1 MKKIVLML
9 LSVVMVA
16 SLASCGD
23 NEEPTPK
30 SNNYMMLYRVIMAKN
45 TFNYG
50 NPTLKVLNP
59 VKNTTETIVLT
70 EDMDNRNNTVYSF
83 DYAVVKASIALSLTD
98 PNDLFVYYYPVMD
111 IKREMKFEA
120 ELNLY
125 IDDAKTSLIDPVK
138 KVKVT
143 SPKVAASFIETS
155 GALVATALVSLST
168 RQCRESSPLNTTQSI
183 SRPKRRVLLY
193 GKCGLSLNNGCLS
206 DEKCLNLW
214 REERAYSAG
223 K

>member
-70 EDMDNRNNTVYSF
+70 EDMDNRNNTVYSL

-120 ELNLY
+120 ELNLS
-125 IDDAKTSLIDPVK
+125 IDKDKTSLVDPVK

-143 SPKVAASFIETS
+143 SPKVAASFIEIS
-155 GALVATALVSLST
+155 GALVAIAPVSLST
-168 RQCRESSPLNTTQSI
+168 TTMSGEQSVEYYTKHQQTKA
-183 SRPKRRVLLY
+183 SGVVT
-193 GKCGLSLNNGCLS
+193 
-206 DEKCLNLW
+206 W
-214 REERAYSAG
+214 
-223 K
+223 

>member
-70 EDMDNRNNTVYSF
+70 EDMDNRNNTVYSL

-120 ELNLY
+120 ELNLN
-125 IDDAKTSLIDPVK
+125 IDDAKTSLVDPVK

-155 GALVATALVSLST
+155 GALVAIAPFSLST
-168 RQCRESSPLNTTQSI
+168 TTMSGEQSVNTTKSI
-183 SRPKRRVLLY
+183 SRPKSRVLLH
-193 GKCGLSLNNGCLS
+193 GK
-206 DEKCLNLW
+206 
-214 REERAYSAG
+214 
-223 K
+223 

>member
-45 TFNYG
+45 TFDYG

-70 EDMDNRNNTVYSF
+70 EDMDNRNNTVYSL

-143 SPKVAASFIETS
+143 SPNVAASFIETS
-155 GALVATALVSLST
+155 GALVAIAPVSLST
-168 RQCRESSPLNTTQSI
+168 MTMSGEQSVEYYTRHQQTKA
-183 SRPKRRVLLY
+183 SGVVT
-193 GKCGLSLNNGCLS
+193 
-206 DEKCLNLW
+206 W
-214 REERAYSAG
+214 
-223 K
+223 

>member
-9 LSVVMVA
+9 LSVVMVV

-23 NEEPTPK
+23 NEEPTPN

-45 TFNYG
+45 TFDYG

-70 EDMDNRNNTVYSF
+70 EDMDNRNNTVYSL

-120 ELNLY
+120 ELNLN
-125 IDDAKTSLIDPVK
+125 IDEAKTSLVDPVK

-155 GALVATALVSLST
+155 GALVAIAPVSLST
-168 RQCRESSPLNTTQSI
+168 KTMSGEQSVEYYTKHQQTKA
-183 SRPKRRVLLY
+183 SGVVT
-193 GKCGLSLNNGCLS
+193 
-206 DEKCLNLW
+206 W
-214 REERAYSAG
+214 
-223 K
+223 

>member
-9 LSVVMVA
+9 LSVVMAA
-16 SLASCGD
+16 SLTSCGD

-30 SNNYMMLYRVIMAKN
+30 SNNYVMLYRVIMAKN

-70 EDMDNRNNTVYSF
+70 EDMDNRNNTTYSL

-98 PNDLFVYYYPVMD
+98 PNDLFVYCYPVMD

-120 ELNLY
+120 ELNLN
-125 IDDAKTSLIDPVK
+125 IDDAKTSLVDPVKDDAKTSLVDPVK

-155 GALVATALVSLST
+155 GALVAIAPVSLST
-168 RQCRESSPLNTTQSI
+168 MTMSGEQSVEYYTKHQQTKESGAVT
-183 SRPKRRVLLY
+183 
-193 GKCGLSLNNGCLS
+193 
-206 DEKCLNLW
+206 W
-214 REERAYSAG
+214 
-223 K
+223 

>member
-9 LSVVMVA
+9 LSVVMAA
-16 SLASCGD
+16 SLTSCGD
-23 NEEPTPK
+23 NEEPTQK
-30 SNNYMMLYRVIMAKN
+30 SNNYVMLYRVIMAKN

-70 EDMDNRNNTVYSF
+70 EDMDNRNNTTYSL

-143 SPKVAASFIETS
+143 SPNVAASFIETS
-155 GALVATALVSLST
+155 GALVAIAPVSLST
-168 RQCRESSPLNTTQSI
+168 MTMTGEQSVEYYTKHQQTKA
-183 SRPKRRVLLY
+183 SGVVT
-193 GKCGLSLNNGCLS
+193 
-206 DEKCLNLW
+206 W
-214 REERAYSAG
+214 
-223 K
+223 

>member
-9 LSVVMVA
+9 LSVVMAA
-16 SLASCGD
+16 SLTSCGD

-30 SNNYMMLYRVIMAKN
+30 SNNYVMLYRVIMAKN

-70 EDMDNRNNTVYSF
+70 EDMDNRNNTTYSF
-83 DYAVVKASIALSLTD
+83 DYAVVKALIALSLTD

-120 ELNLY
+120 ELNLN
-125 IDDAKTSLIDPVK
+125 IDDAKTSLVDPVK

-168 RQCRESSPLNTTQSI
+168 TTMSGEQSVEYYTKHQQTKASGVVI
-183 SRPKRRVLLY
+183 
-193 GKCGLSLNNGCLS
+193 
-206 DEKCLNLW
+206 W
-214 REERAYSAG
+214 
-223 K
+223 

>member
-70 EDMDNRNNTVYSF
+70 EDMDNRNNTVYSL

-111 IKREMKFEA
+111 IKRGMKFEA

-125 IDDAKTSLIDPVK
+125 IDDAKTSLVDPVK

-168 RQCRESSPLNTTQSI
+168 TTMSGEQSVEYYTKHQQTKASGVVI
-183 SRPKRRVLLY
+183 
-193 GKCGLSLNNGCLS
+193 
-206 DEKCLNLW
+206 W
-214 REERAYSAG
+214 
-223 K
+223 

>member
-9 LSVVMVA
+9 LSVVMAV
-16 SLASCGD
+16 SLTSCGD

-70 EDMDNRNNTVYSF
+70 EDMDNRNNTVYSL

-111 IKREMKFEA
+111 IKRGMKFEA

-125 IDDAKTSLIDPVK
+125 IDDAKTSLVDPVK

-168 RQCRESSPLNTTQSI
+168 TTMSGEQSVEYYTKHQQTKASGVVI
-183 SRPKRRVLLY
+183 
-193 GKCGLSLNNGCLS
+193 
-206 DEKCLNLW
+206 W
-214 REERAYSAG
+214 
-223 K
+223 

>member
-1 MKKIVLML
+1 MNKIVLML

-30 SNNYMMLYRVIMAKN
+30 SNSYMMLYRVIMAKN
-45 TFNYG
+45 TFDYG

-70 EDMDNRNNTVYSF
+70 EDMDNRNNTVYSL

-143 SPKVAASFIETS
+143 SPNVAASFIETS
-155 GALVATALVSLST
+155 GALVAIAPVSLST
-168 RQCRESSPLNTTQSI
+168 MTMSGEQSVEYYTKHQQTKA
-183 SRPKRRVLLY
+183 SGVVT
-193 GKCGLSLNNGCLS
+193 
-206 DEKCLNLW
+206 W
-214 REERAYSAG
+214 
-223 K
+223 

>member
-70 EDMDNRNNTVYSF
+70 EDMDNRNNTVYSL

-120 ELNLY
+120 ELNLN
-125 IDDAKTSLIDPVK
+125 IDDAKTSLVDPVK

-168 RQCRESSPLNTTQSI
+168 TTMSGEQSVEYYKKHQQTKASGVVI
-183 SRPKRRVLLY
+183 
-193 GKCGLSLNNGCLS
+193 
-206 DEKCLNLW
+206 W
-214 REERAYSAG
+214 
-223 K
+223 

>member
-70 EDMDNRNNTVYSF
+70 EDMDNRNNTTYSF

-168 RQCRESSPLNTTQSI
+168 TTMSGEQSVEYYTKHQQTKASGVVI
-183 SRPKRRVLLY
+183 
-193 GKCGLSLNNGCLS
+193 
-206 DEKCLNLW
+206 W
-214 REERAYSAG
+214 
-223 K
+223 

>member
-9 LSVVMVA
+9 LSVVMVV

-70 EDMDNRNNTVYSF
+70 EDMDNCNNTVYSF

-111 IKREMKFEA
+111 IKRGMKFEA

-125 IDDAKTSLIDPVK
+125 IDDAKTSRIDPVK

-155 GALVATALVSLST
+155 GALVAIALFSLST
-168 RQCRESSPLNTTQSI
+168 TTMSGEQSVEYYTKHQQTKA
-183 SRPKRRVLLY
+183 SGVVT
-193 GKCGLSLNNGCLS
+193 
-206 DEKCLNLW
+206 W
-214 REERAYSAG
+214 
-223 K
+223 

>member
-45 TFNYG
+45 TFDYG

-70 EDMDNRNNTVYSF
+70 EDMDNRNNTVYSL

-120 ELNLY
+120 ELNLN
-125 IDDAKTSLIDPVK
+125 IDKAKTSLVDPVK

-143 SPKVAASFIETS
+143 SPKMAASFIETS
-155 GALVATALVSLST
+155 GALVAIAPVSLA
-168 RQCRESSPLNTTQSI
+168 TTTMSGEQSVEYYTKHQQTKA
-183 SRPKRRVLLY
+183 SGVVT
-193 GKCGLSLNNGCLS
+193 
-206 DEKCLNLW
+206 W
-214 REERAYSAG
+214 
-223 K
+223 

>member
-9 LSVVMVA
+9 LSVVMAA

-45 TFNYG
+45 TFDYG

-70 EDMDNRNNTVYSF
+70 EDMDNRNNTVYSL

-120 ELNLY
+120 ELNLN
-125 IDDAKTSLIDPVK
+125 IDEAKTSLVDPVK

-155 GALVATALVSLST
+155 GALVAIASVSLST
-168 RQCRESSPLNTTQSI
+168 MTMSGEQSVEYYTTHQQTKESGVVT
-183 SRPKRRVLLY
+183 
-193 GKCGLSLNNGCLS
+193 
-206 DEKCLNLW
+206 W
-214 REERAYSAG
+214 
-223 K
+223 

>member
-45 TFNYG
+45 TFDYG

-70 EDMDNRNNTVYSF
+70 EDMDNRNNTVYSL

-120 ELNLY
+120 ELNLN

-155 GALVATALVSLST
+155 GALVAIAPVSLST
-168 RQCRESSPLNTTQSI
+168 MTMSGEQSVEYYTKHQQTKA
-183 SRPKRRVLLY
+183 SGVVT
-193 GKCGLSLNNGCLS
+193 
-206 DEKCLNLW
+206 W
-214 REERAYSAG
+214 
-223 K
+223 

>member
-9 LSVVMVA
+9 LSVVMVV

-45 TFNYG
+45 TFDYG

-70 EDMDNRNNTVYSF
+70 EDMDNRNNTVYSL

-120 ELNLY
+120 ELNLN
-125 IDDAKTSLIDPVK
+125 IDEAKTSLIDPVK

-143 SPKVAASFIETS
+143 SPNVAASFIETS
-155 GALVATALVSLST
+155 GALVAIAPVSLST
-168 RQCRESSPLNTTQSI
+168 MTMSGEQSVEYYTKHQQTKA
-183 SRPKRRVLLY
+183 SGVVT
-193 GKCGLSLNNGCLS
+193 
-206 DEKCLNLW
+206 W
-214 REERAYSAG
+214 
-223 K
+223 

>member
-23 NEEPTPK
+23 NEEPTQK

-70 EDMDNRNNTVYSF
+70 EDMDNRNNTTYSL

-120 ELNLY
+120 ELNLN
-125 IDDAKTSLIDPVK
+125 IDDAKTSLVDPVK

-155 GALVATALVSLST
+155 GALVAIAPFSLST
-168 RQCRESSPLNTTQSI
+168 TTMSGEQSVEYYKKHQQTKA
-183 SRPKRRVLLY
+183 SGVVT
-193 GKCGLSLNNGCLS
+193 
-206 DEKCLNLW
+206 W
-214 REERAYSAG
+214 
-223 K
+223 

>member
-70 EDMDNRNNTVYSF
+70 EDMDNRNNTVYSL

-120 ELNLY
+120 ELNLN
-125 IDDAKTSLIDPVK
+125 IDKAKTSLVDPVK

-155 GALVATALVSLST
+155 GALVAIAPFSLST
-168 RQCRESSPLNTTQSI
+168 TTMS
-183 SRPKRRVLLY
+183 
-193 GKCGLSLNNGCLS
+193 G
-206 DEKCLNLW
+206 
-214 REERAYSAG
+214 ERSVEYYTKHQQTKASG
-223 K
+223 VVTW

>member
-45 TFNYG
+45 TFDYG

-70 EDMDNRNNTVYSF
+70 EDMDNRNNTVYSL

-120 ELNLY
+120 ELNLN
-125 IDDAKTSLIDPVK
+125 IDKAKTSLVDPVK

-155 GALVATALVSLST
+155 GALVAIAPVSLA
-168 RQCRESSPLNTTQSI
+168 TTTMSGEQSVEYYTKHQQTKA
-183 SRPKRRVLLY
+183 SGVVT
-193 GKCGLSLNNGCLS
+193 
-206 DEKCLNLW
+206 W
-214 REERAYSAG
+214 
-223 K
+223 

>member
-23 NEEPTPK
+23 NEEPTQK

-70 EDMDNRNNTVYSF
+70 EDMDNRNNTVYSL

-120 ELNLY
+120 ELNLS
-125 IDDAKTSLIDPVK
+125 IDKDKTSLVDPVK

-155 GALVATALVSLST
+155 GALVAIAPVSLST
-168 RQCRESSPLNTTQSI
+168 TTMSGEQSVEYYTKHQQTKA
-183 SRPKRRVLLY
+183 SGVVT
-193 GKCGLSLNNGCLS
+193 
-206 DEKCLNLW
+206 W
-214 REERAYSAG
+214 
-223 K
+223 

>member
-45 TFNYG
+45 TFDYG

-70 EDMDNRNNTVYSF
+70 EDMDNRNNTVYSL
-83 DYAVVKASIALSLTD
+83 DYAVVKASIALSLND

-143 SPKVAASFIETS
+143 SPNVAASFIETS
-155 GALVATALVSLST
+155 GALVAIAPVSLST
-168 RQCRESSPLNTTQSI
+168 MTMSGEQSVEYYTKHQQTKA
-183 SRPKRRVLLY
+183 SGVVT
-193 GKCGLSLNNGCLS
+193 
-206 DEKCLNLW
+206 W
-214 REERAYSAG
+214 
-223 K
+223 

>member
-9 LSVVMVA
+9 LSVVMAV

-70 EDMDNRNNTVYSF
+70 EDMDNRNNTVYSL

-111 IKREMKFEA
+111 IKRGMKFEA

-168 RQCRESSPLNTTQSI
+168 TTMSGEQSVEYYTKHQQTKASGVVI
-183 SRPKRRVLLY
+183 
-193 GKCGLSLNNGCLS
+193 
-206 DEKCLNLW
+206 W
-214 REERAYSAG
+214 
-223 K
+223 

>member
-23 NEEPTPK
+23 NEEPTQK

-45 TFNYG
+45 TFDYG

-70 EDMDNRNNTVYSF
+70 EDMDNRNNTVYSL

-120 ELNLY
+120 ELNLN
-125 IDDAKTSLIDPVK
+125 IDEAKTSLVDPVK

-168 RQCRESSPLNTTQSI
+168 TTMSGEQSVEYYTKHQQTKASGVVI
-183 SRPKRRVLLY
+183 
-193 GKCGLSLNNGCLS
+193 
-206 DEKCLNLW
+206 W
-214 REERAYSAG
+214 
-223 K
+223 

>member
-9 LSVVMVA
+9 LSVVMVV

-45 TFNYG
+45 TFDYG

-111 IKREMKFEA
+111 IKRGMKFEA
-120 ELNLY
+120 ELNLN
-125 IDDAKTSLIDPVK
+125 IDDAKTSLVDPVK

-143 SPKVAASFIETS
+143 SPKVATSFIETS
-155 GALVATALVSLST
+155 GALVAIAPVSLST
-168 RQCRESSPLNTTQSI
+168 TTMSGEQSVEYYTKHKQTKA
-183 SRPKRRVLLY
+183 SGVVT
-193 GKCGLSLNNGCLS
+193 
-206 DEKCLNLW
+206 W
-214 REERAYSAG
+214 
-223 K
+223 

>member
-9 LSVVMVA
+9 LSVVMAA

-70 EDMDNRNNTVYSF
+70 EDMDNRNNTVYSL

-120 ELNLY
+120 ELNLS
-125 IDDAKTSLIDPVK
+125 IDKDKTSLVDPVK

-155 GALVATALVSLST
+155 GALVAIAPFSLST
-168 RQCRESSPLNTTQSI
+168 TTMSGEQSVEYYTKHQQTKA
-183 SRPKRRVLLY
+183 SGVVT
-193 GKCGLSLNNGCLS
+193 
-206 DEKCLNLW
+206 W
-214 REERAYSAG
+214 
-223 K
+223 

>member
-23 NEEPTPK
+23 NEEPTQK

-70 EDMDNRNNTVYSF
+70 EDMDNRNNTTYSL

-120 ELNLY
+120 ELNLN
-125 IDDAKTSLIDPVK
+125 IDEAKTSLVDPVK

-155 GALVATALVSLST
+155 GALVAIAPFSLST
-168 RQCRESSPLNTTQSI
+168 TTMSGEQSVEYYKKHQQTKA
-183 SRPKRRVLLY
+183 SGVVT
-193 GKCGLSLNNGCLS
+193 
-206 DEKCLNLW
+206 W
-214 REERAYSAG
+214 
-223 K
+223 

>member
-1 MKKIVLML
+1 ML
-9 LSVVMVA
+9 LSVVMAA
-16 SLASCGD
+16 SLTSRGD

-30 SNNYMMLYRVIMAKN
+30 SNNYVMLYRVIMAKN

-70 EDMDNRNNTVYSF
+70 EDMDNRNNTTYSL

-111 IKREMKFEA
+111 IKKEMKFEA
-120 ELNLY
+120 ELNLN
-125 IDDAKTSLIDPVK
+125 IDDAKTSLVDHVK

-155 GALVATALVSLST
+155 GALVAIAPVSLST
-168 RQCRESSPLNTTQSI
+168 MTMSGEQSVEYYTKHQQTKA
-183 SRPKRRVLLY
+183 SGVVT
-193 GKCGLSLNNGCLS
+193 
-206 DEKCLNLW
+206 W
-214 REERAYSAG
+214 
-223 K
+223 

>member
-70 EDMDNRNNTVYSF
+70 EDMDNRNNTVYSL

-120 ELNLY
+120 ELNLN
-125 IDDAKTSLIDPVK
+125 IDDAKTSLVDPVK

-155 GALVATALVSLST
+155 GALVAIAPVSLST
-168 RQCRESSPLNTTQSI
+168 KTMSGEQSVEYYTKHQQTKA
-183 SRPKRRVLLY
+183 SGVVT
-193 GKCGLSLNNGCLS
+193 
-206 DEKCLNLW
+206 W
-214 REERAYSAG
+214 
-223 K
+223 

>member
-9 LSVVMVA
+9 LSVVMAA

-70 EDMDNRNNTVYSF
+70 EDMDNRNNTVYSL

-120 ELNLY
+120 ELNLS
-125 IDDAKTSLIDPVK
+125 IDKDKTSLVDPVK

-155 GALVATALVSLST
+155 GALVAIAPVSLST
-168 RQCRESSPLNTTQSI
+168 TTMSGEQSVEYYTKHQQTKA
-183 SRPKRRVLLY
+183 SGVVT
-193 GKCGLSLNNGCLS
+193 
-206 DEKCLNLW
+206 W
-214 REERAYSAG
+214 
-223 K
+223 

>member
-70 EDMDNRNNTVYSF
+70 EDMDNRNNTVYSL

-120 ELNLY
+120 ELNLN
-125 IDDAKTSLIDPVK
+125 IDKAKTSLVDPVK

-155 GALVATALVSLST
+155 GALVAIAPVSLST
-168 RQCRESSPLNTTQSI
+168 MTMSGEQSVEYNKKHQQTKESGVVT
-183 SRPKRRVLLY
+183 
-193 GKCGLSLNNGCLS
+193 
-206 DEKCLNLW
+206 W
-214 REERAYSAG
+214 
-223 K
+223 

>member
-70 EDMDNRNNTVYSF
+70 EDMDNRNNTVYSL

-125 IDDAKTSLIDPVK
+125 IDDAKTSLVDPVK

-155 GALVATALVSLST
+155 GALVAIAPFSLST
-168 RQCRESSPLNTTQSI
+168 TTMS
-183 SRPKRRVLLY
+183 
-193 GKCGLSLNNGCLS
+193 G
-206 DEKCLNLW
+206 
-214 REERAYSAG
+214 ERSVEYYTKHQQTKASG
-223 K
+223 VVTW

>member
-9 LSVVMVA
+9 LSVVMAA
-16 SLASCGD
+16 SLTSCGD

-70 EDMDNRNNTVYSF
+70 EDMDNRNNTVYSL

-120 ELNLY
+120 ELNLS
-125 IDDAKTSLIDPVK
+125 IDKDKTSLVDPVK

-155 GALVATALVSLST
+155 GALVAIAPFSLST
-168 RQCRESSPLNTTQSI
+168 TTMSGEQSVEYYTKHQQTKA
-183 SRPKRRVLLY
+183 SGVVT
-193 GKCGLSLNNGCLS
+193 
-206 DEKCLNLW
+206 W
-214 REERAYSAG
+214 
-223 K
+223 

>member
-9 LSVVMVA
+9 LSVVMAA
-16 SLASCGD
+16 SLTSCGD

-30 SNNYMMLYRVIMAKN
+30 SNNYVMLYRVIMAKN

-70 EDMDNRNNTVYSF
+70 EDMDNRNNTTYSL

-120 ELNLY
+120 ELNLN
-125 IDDAKTSLIDPVK
+125 IDDAKTSLVDPVK

-155 GALVATALVSLST
+155 GALVAIAPVSLST
-168 RQCRESSPLNTTQSI
+168 MTMSGEQYVEYYTKHQQTKESGAVT
-183 SRPKRRVLLY
+183 
-193 GKCGLSLNNGCLS
+193 
-206 DEKCLNLW
+206 W
-214 REERAYSAG
+214 
-223 K
+223 

>member
-9 LSVVMVA
+9 LSVVMAV
-16 SLASCGD
+16 SLTSCGD

-45 TFNYG
+45 TFDYG

-70 EDMDNRNNTVYSF
+70 EDMDNRNNTVYSL

-120 ELNLY
+120 ELNLS
-125 IDDAKTSLIDPVK
+125 IDKDKTSLVDPVK

-168 RQCRESSPLNTTQSI
+168 TTMSGEQSVEYYTKHQQTKASGVVI
-183 SRPKRRVLLY
+183 
-193 GKCGLSLNNGCLS
+193 
-206 DEKCLNLW
+206 W
-214 REERAYSAG
+214 
-223 K
+223 

>member
-70 EDMDNRNNTVYSF
+70 EDMDNRNNTTYSL

-120 ELNLY
+120 ELNLN
-125 IDDAKTSLIDPVK
+125 IDEAKTSLVDPVK

-155 GALVATALVSLST
+155 GALVAIAPFSLST
-168 RQCRESSPLNTTQSI
+168 TTMSGEQSVEYYKKHQQTKG
-183 SRPKRRVLLY
+183 SGVVT
-193 GKCGLSLNNGCLS
+193 
-206 DEKCLNLW
+206 W
-214 REERAYSAG
+214 
-223 K
+223 

>member
-16 SLASCGD
+16 SLTSCGD

-70 EDMDNRNNTVYSF
+70 EDMDNRNNTVYSL

-120 ELNLY
+120 ELNLN
-125 IDDAKTSLIDPVK
+125 IDDAKTSLVDPVK

-155 GALVATALVSLST
+155 GALVAIAPFSLST
-168 RQCRESSPLNTTQSI
+168 TTMSGEQSVEYYKKHQQTKA
-183 SRPKRRVLLY
+183 PGVVT
-193 GKCGLSLNNGCLS
+193 
-206 DEKCLNLW
+206 W
-214 REERAYSAG
+214 
-223 K
+223 

>member
-70 EDMDNRNNTVYSF
+70 EDMDNRNNTTYSL

-120 ELNLY
+120 ELNLS
-125 IDDAKTSLIDPVK
+125 IDKDKTSLVDPVK

-155 GALVATALVSLST
+155 GALVAIAPVSLST
-168 RQCRESSPLNTTQSI
+168 MTMSGEQSVEYYTKHQQTKA
-183 SRPKRRVLLY
+183 SGAVT
-193 GKCGLSLNNGCLS
+193 
-206 DEKCLNLW
+206 W
-214 REERAYSAG
+214 
-223 K
+223 